1 LKNNSLYAIIKTK
14 GGVFLK
20 KRISLALTCFCIALL
35 VLFIVVFVL
44 NTIDVLEAEKAVRID
59 RWKAMHLVQAPSIFV
74 YGLIMFSSSI
84 LGLICSFINAKI
96 AYCKKIQNLS
106 VILSLVFVLFI
117 ILSFPSVLV
126 WNFLLHIAFTH

>member
-1 LKNNSLYAIIKTK
+1 M
-14 GGVFLK
+14 K
-20 KRISLALTCFCIALL
+20 KKISIALTVITCVLL
-35 VLFIVVFVL
+35 ILFLVIFFL
-44 NTIDVLEAEKAVRID
+44 NVMDILEAEKAVRID